1 MKNKKLK
8 KKIKMA
14 FYKIMFYIILTFNQN
29 FIALFIL
36 KLCDSQNN
44 LNKSFIIYTFI
55 FYAIIFLIIDIH
67 DLKIEK
73 KRKRK

>member
-14 FYKIMFYIILTFNQN
+14 FYKIITFIILNFYQN
-29 FIALFIL
+29 FTVLFIL

-44 LNKSFIIYTFI
+44 LSKNFIIYTFI
-55 FYAIIFLIIDIH
+55 FYAIIFFAIDLH

>member
-1 MKNKKLK
+1 MKIKKLK

-14 FYKIMFYIILTFNQN
+14 LYKIMFYIVLTFNQN

-36 KLCDSQNN
+36 KLCSSQNN
-44 LNKSFIIYTFI
+44 LNKNFIIYTFI
-55 FYAIIFLIIDIH
+55 FYAILFFAIDLH

>member
-1 MKNKKLK
+1 MKIKKLK

-14 FYKIMFYIILTFNQN
+14 FYKIMFYIVLTFNQN

-36 KLCDSQNN
+36 KLCSNKN
-44 LNKSFIIYTFI
+44 ILNKSFIIYTFV
-55 FYAIIFLIIDIH
+55 FYAILFFTIDLH

-73 KRKRK
+73 KRK